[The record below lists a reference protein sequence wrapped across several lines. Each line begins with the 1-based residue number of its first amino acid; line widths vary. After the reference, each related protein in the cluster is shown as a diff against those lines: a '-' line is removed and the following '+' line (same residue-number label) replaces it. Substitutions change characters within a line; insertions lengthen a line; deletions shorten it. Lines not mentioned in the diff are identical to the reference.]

1 MTKTTPR
8 GKLDAGNP
16 HVRLDEGK
24 VAPSATP
31 RRGSLLYKT
40 VNSQS
45 TCGKIAALAVV
56 ATISFAASAADW
68 TQSGGTEASPLDL
81 STLSGLPDASTGLSF
96 KIGGSACVTNG
107 LADAATVALCGAI
120 SLTTSDSTS
129 YVTFLG
135 DLVFNGSFS
144 GNYGSALKRGD
155 WKSTE
160 KGNFIL
166 GNGPGTF
173 AFTNETGSI
182 TVPYVDGTL
191 SSKQNGSLQ
200 LGYGN
205 NSSATYCHNGGKAT
219 FNQMQTGYSSGASAN
234 NGINSQNHVIVNGGE
249 LEIAGWAAMGY
260 KNNKTWVEV
269 NGGKLTLG
277 NKLYIGNGAKATNY
291 WSQTAGETS
300 VADAAYIGYAANTMT
315 WFEHSGGTATFNGTF
330 NTGNSAG
337 ATAKCEFGGGTVT
350 FNGLTHIGQAANNTN
365 YWRQTGGEV
374 HFSEAS
380 FILGYGA
387 GLKVE
392 AFHTGGVL
400 TVDRSLWLSWGDSA
414 ANDVYFE
421 VSGGVV
427 TNAYD
432 SPNFRIGAE
441 GQAGSR
447 AEMKVTGTGKVHI
460 AGPCSVGV
468 NGAGTLTI
476 DGNGLFETDPATRAV
491 VICNGTLAA
500 DEDCYINLDGGTL
513 LTAGIDY
520 GINSSSV
527 DGHVTFNGG
536 TLKATASPVEG
547 NFIDNDSRLKVRV
560 GENGGTIDTSLA
572 SVTIPCDISG
582 VAGTS
587 GGLTFKGG
595 NSVTVTG
602 RISYTGATTVEVGT
616 TLTVAD
622 RANVFDTGA
631 GLVCLVSDPSA
642 AETQH
647 ALLTTSG
654 DDPFT
659 AADLA
664 KCSASGY
671 GNVKFTLSGDGKSI
685 CAKAI
690 KGLIISIY

>member
-1 MTKTTPR
+1 MTKTTLR

-45 TCGKIAALAVV
+45 TCGKIAALVVV

-81 STLSGLPDASTGLSF
+81 STLSGLPDANTELSF

-107 LADAATVALCGAI
+107 LADAATAALCGAI
-120 SLTTSDSTS
+120 SLTTSASTS

-155 WKSTE
+155 WKST
-160 KGNFIL
+160 KNGNFIL

-234 NGINSQNHVIVNGGE
+234 NGKNSQNRVIVNGGE

-300 VADAAYIGYAANTMT
+300 VANMAYIGYAADTMT
-315 WFEHSGGTATFNGTF
+315 WFEHSGGVLTFN
-330 NTGNSAG
+330 A
-337 ATAKCEFGGGTVT
+337 ATHVGE
-350 FNGLTHIGQAANNTN
+350 AANSV
-365 YWRQTGGEV
+365 YWTQTGGEINV
-374 HFSEAS
+374 AS
-380 FILGYGA
+380 TSLFFGYGGA
-387 GLKVE
+387 TKIE
-392 AFHTGGVL
+392 ARHTGGVL
-400 TVDRSLWLSWGDSA
+400 TVDNNLWFGQADSDA
-414 ANDVYFE
+414 SDIYFE
-421 VSGGVV
+421 VSGGAV
-427 TNAYD
+427 TNAGG
-432 SPNFRIGAE
+432 SANFRIGAE
-441 GQAGSR
+441 GQVGSR

-468 NGAGTLTI
+468 KGAGTLTI
-476 DGNGLFETDPATRAV
+476 DGNGLFETYPATRAV
-491 VICNGTLAA
+491 VICNGALAA
-500 DEDCYINLDGGTL
+500 DEDCHINLDGGTL

-520 GINSSSV
+520 GSGSSSA
-527 DGHVTFNGG
+527 DGYVTFNGG

-547 NFIDNDSRLKVRV
+547 KFIEDYSRLKVRV
-560 GENGGTIDTSLA
+560 DENGGTIDTSLA
-572 SVTIPCDISG
+572 SVTIPKDITG

-622 RANVFDTGA
+622 RADVFDTGA

-647 ALLTTSG
+647 TLLTTSG
-654 DDPFT
+654 DDAFT

-685 CAKAI
+685 CAKAT